1 MNFANGLWKTW
12 SPPNQTHIT
21 LYRGINAFD
30 EHQIQMENDKDRVV
44 MRLNNLASFSSDRE
58 VACCFGDIILT
69 VDVPLSKL
77 VFFNTLLPMHGL
89 KGEAEYLVIGGDYR
103 VAASNL

>member
-1 MNFANGLWKTW
+1 MGIANYGRSWA
-12 SPPNQTHIT
+12 NHVT
-21 LYRGINAFD
+21 LYRGVNSFY
-30 EHQIQMENDKDRVV
+30 EHQIQAQKDNHVV

-69 VDVPLSKL
+69 VKVPIAKL

-89 KGEAEYLVIGGDYR
+89 NGEAEYLVIGGNYR
-103 VAASNL
+103 VAASHL